1 MVLTWLSASIE
12 AFFIWQAVMSILTL
26 IVLSK
31 RVYQSLPQVSSHA
44 KFSQGSL
51 TRVWKFA
58 GGMMGIAFLTMLFLQ
73 LDKVLLSNLMPLK
86 DLGYYALASTAANIM
101 FMIVVPVTQAI
112 YPQLVKLSSYE
123 DQSKIA
129 AIYHKTTQLV
139 TVLTASASMLLC
151 FFSDGMIFMWS
162 GNQDLVLH
170 AAPILSI
177 LAIGSF
183 LNGLSYLPYQL
194 QIAHGWISL
203 TLRLNIFVV
212 LVFIPSILAIVPIY
226 GVKGAAWV
234 WVVINTLYLLLASYL
249 THRELLIGHKW
260 SWYFSDTFLP
270 FLGAIMVMILAKKF
284 QPESYDNRL
293 HWLSFLI
300 LTGVLAVL
308 VSTIFAKSIR
318 VKFVNRMDKNA

>member
-1 MVLTWLSASIE
+1 
-12 AFFIWQAVMSILTL
+12 
-26 IVLSK
+26 
-31 RVYQSLPQVSSHA
+31 
-44 KFSQGSL
+44 
-51 TRVWKFA
+51 
-58 GGMMGIAFLTMLFLQ
+58 
-73 LDKVLLSNLMPLK
+73 
-86 DLGYYALASTAANIM
+86 
-101 FMIVVPVTQAI
+101 
-112 YPQLVKLSSYE
+112 
-123 DQSKIA
+123 
-129 AIYHKTTQLV
+129 
-139 TVLTASASMLLC
+139 
-151 FFSDGMIFMWS
+151 
-162 GNQDLVLH
+162 LH